1 MICRFCGHE
10 CKPVSTGIITKFGKQ
25 CPNSPSKKHSLQWEL
40 TDITLKSQNCPAN
53 FFFRISRKVLA
64 GKRLRRNGK
73 QLFRLSQPIP
83 LLDKNPFP

>member
-40 TDITLKSQNCPAN
+40 TDITLKSHNNPAN
-53 FFFRISRKVLA
+53 
-64 GKRLRRNGK
+64 
-73 QLFRLSQPIP
+73 
-83 LLDKNPFP
+83 PFTD